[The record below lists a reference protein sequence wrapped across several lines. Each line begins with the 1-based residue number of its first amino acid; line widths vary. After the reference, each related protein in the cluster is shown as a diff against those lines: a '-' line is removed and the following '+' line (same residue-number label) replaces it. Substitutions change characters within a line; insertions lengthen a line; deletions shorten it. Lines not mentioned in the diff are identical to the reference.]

1 MHLSLQLT
9 MCSHVDAEDTC
20 PKFAKYCAHWVCWC
34 LLHPFFALAT
44 GKVMPVM
51 GTDRVFAISSNRDR
65 DLPQFKKI
73 RLARHG
79 QIAHQRWL
87 RRCHPTQNPDTITP
101 LSPAMLIHTVWN
113 EKLPCYGHTTTTNW
127 QPKKK
132 TKIQNHYHHNQYST
146 NHSHHNIHKPV
157 WHKPISHNS
166 LSPQSISKHC
176 RYLTHQSPET
186 VISQL
191 PITTNDTQFTHKC
204 DCNCCIIA
212 AQCCN
217 CARNPILALPSRM
230 KVTYGDAQHVDVQR
244 CSHLQWLLRKCC
256 AKTTLEVC
264 RASIWLRFA
273 SQRMPAA
280 GWCLNAPV

>member
-1 MHLSLQLT
+1 MRNFRVTDIQPPQTGSQKKNKNSESLP
-9 MCSHVDAEDTC
+9 S
-20 PKFAKYCAHWVCWC
+20 
-34 LLHPFFALAT
+34 
-44 GKVMPVM
+44 
-51 GTDRVFAISSNRDR
+51 
-65 DLPQFKKI
+65 
-73 RLARHG
+73 
-79 QIAHQRWL
+79 
-87 RRCHPTQNPDTITP
+87 
-101 LSPAMLIHTVWN
+101 
-113 EKLPCYGHTTTTNW
+113 
-127 QPKKK
+127 QP
-132 TKIQNHYHHNQYST
+132 IF
-146 NHSHHNIHKPV
+146 HK
-157 WHKPISHNS
+157 S
-166 LSPQSISKHC
+166 LSPQHPQTSMTQTDFSQFTITSKH
-176 RYLTHQSPET
+176 LKA
-186 VISQL
+186 L
-191 PITTNDTQFTHKC
+191 PISYTSVTRNRDLPTAYHNQWHTIHKC